1 MSVSDVA
8 ARAEA
13 RRKKILENAQKR
25 LDKVLSKCDTQESSN
40 CSSSDVSQ
48 VEKPVA
54 DPRPT
59 YSKENTNVP
68 HNAESSSLDTKLTQN
83 TDVKKIPNI
92 NTEPRVKPTK
102 LVTQNEHL
110 PQEIPS
116 PRCNSFLPNGFDFT
130 KHLQLLENKTPSP
143 SEELKR
149 ENRINMLFQ
158 IQYALLAIVVRLM
171 LYWQVG
177 WLFGEM
183 ILVPFV
189 LTESVQI
196 SLGYVH
202 TSQFIQVFGQVLTL
216 CGFSSHVVQC
226 YTKINT
232 VLLHCIED
240 LSFYLVTFCLLH
252 SYLDE
257 NFTSR

>member
-1 MSVSDVA
+1 
-8 ARAEA
+8 
-13 RRKKILENAQKR
+13 
-25 LDKVLSKCDTQESSN
+25 
-40 CSSSDVSQ
+40 
-48 VEKPVA
+48 
-54 DPRPT
+54 
-59 YSKENTNVP
+59 
-68 HNAESSSLDTKLTQN
+68 
-83 TDVKKIPNI
+83 
-92 NTEPRVKPTK
+92 
-102 LVTQNEHL
+102 
-110 PQEIPS
+110 
-116 PRCNSFLPNGFDFT
+116 
-130 KHLQLLENKTPSP
+130 
-143 SEELKR
+143 
-149 ENRINMLFQ
+149 
-158 IQYALLAIVVRLM
+158 
-171 LYWQVG
+171 
-177 WLFGEM
+177 M